1 MSTVAILGVVGALLA
16 SALHVAFFVVESL
29 RFRSPSTWRAF
40 GLKTQEEADAVA
52 PMAFNQGFYNL
63 FLAIGTVTGVVV
75 LLAGE
80 KTIGWA
86 LMLFG
91 CGTMAGAALVLATS
105 TTGLVR
111 AALLQ
116 GVPPTLCIVTAIVN
130 FT

>member
-1 MSTVAILGVVGALLA
+1 MSTVVIIGVVGALLA

-29 RFRSPSTWRAF
+29 RFRRPDTWKAF
-40 GLKTQEEADAVA
+40 GLTSQEHADVVA

-63 FLAIGTVTGVVV
+63 FLAIGTLTGVVV
-75 LLAGE
+75 LLQGE

-91 CGTMAGAALVLATS
+91 CATMAGAALVLATS
-105 TTGLVR
+105 TTGMLR

-116 GVPPTLCIVTAIVN
+116 GVPPTLCIVTAIIN